1 MSGDDVPPCTGCSS
15 PLCPD
20 CTRRRAFYS
29 TVADVIEALP
39 KLVTEKRRRHEWT
52 LRGVAALTGLSFVTV
67 DRAEKGKD
75 LRLSSAV
82 ALLRWLA
89 A

>member
-1 MSGDDVPPCTGCSS
+1 MTPPNVREVDDA
-15 PLCPD
+15 
-20 CTRRRAFYS
+20 RRRAFYG

-39 KLVTEKRRRHEWT
+39 QLVAEKRRRGEWT
-52 LRGVAALTGLSFVTV
+52 LRGVAEQTGVSFVTV

-89 A
+89 T

>member
-1 MSGDDVPPCTGCSS
+1 VSSDEMPRCPGCSS

-20 CTRRRAFYS
+20 CARRRAFYG

-39 KLVTEKRRRHEWT
+39 KLVTEKRRRREWT
-52 LRGVAALTGLSFVTV
+52 LRGVAEQTGVSFVTV
-67 DRAEKGKD
+67 ARAENGKD

-89 A
+89 G